1 MSTITRSKFF
11 ADWIFPFIA
20 FFMFATMLAT
30 ILADVT
36 TLSPGILLAYSVS
49 PLAYSLMLVGTF
61 IASRPRF
68 LEKHIGMPRMYEIHA
83 VFTIIAGVLVLIH
96 IVFMWRGIENVFR
109 SPATFFGYLGAFG
122 ILFGALSGIFSLSGM
137 FVNDNK
143 AMRNLKENVL
153 NREVML
159 WVHRISALTAI
170 IGTYLQAV
178 FIVFLRNNTPYMFLL
193 TFYTVA
199 TLGYYAYWKF
209 KIVAAP
215 EHRVSKIYRATP
227 TLWVLEFEPVKGNIK
242 QYTAGDYFFIRFKGD
257 ADITGEPHPFSTS
270 SAVTNE
276 FSNTIQF
283 MIKEAG
289 DWTKA
294 LANVKEGDIATLEG
308 PYGDFFP
315 KYVQESDEKEV
326 PFVLLGGGIGLTP
339 NLSVLR
345 HEMEKNSQREI
356 HLVWGLSYEED
367 MFMVDELEALK
378 EINPNF
384 QYHIIFSNEEVEGY
398 AYGFITNQYLEE
410 VGAGHYEDGHF
421 FICGPAP
428 MLNAVRKVLA
438 NGRVPEDQIH
448 LDDFGF

>member
-1 MSTITRSKFF
+1 MSGINSKKLAEWF
-11 ADWIFPFIA
+11 FPFLVM
-20 FFMFATMLAT
+20 FMFVTMLAA
-30 ILADVT
+30 ILADIPS
-36 TLSPGILLAYSVS
+36 LSPGILLAYSAS

-68 LEKHIGMPRMYEIHA
+68 LEKHVGMPRMYEIHA
-83 VFTIIAGVLVLIH
+83 VYTIIAGGLVLIH
-96 IVFMWRGIENVFR
+96 IIFMWRGIENVFR
-109 SPATFFGYLGAFG
+109 SPATFFGYLGAAG

-137 FVNDNK
+137 FVNNYK
-143 AMRNLKENVL
+143 RARNIKENVL
-153 NREVML
+153 NRELML

-178 FIVFLRNNTPYMFLL
+178 LIPFLRNNTPYMVLL
-193 TFYTVA
+193 TTYTVA
-199 TLGYYAYWKF
+199 TLAYYAYWKY
-209 KIVAAP
+209 KIVASP
-215 EHRVSKIYRATP
+215 EHKVKKIYRATP
-227 TLWVLEFEPVKGNIK
+227 TLWVLEFEPLKGQIK
-242 QYTAGDYFFIRFKGD
+242 NYTAGDYFFIRFKGD
-257 ADITGEPHPFSTS
+257 ADITKEPHPFSTS
-270 SAVTNE
+270 SAVTKQ
-276 FSNTIQF
+276 FSNTIEF

-315 KYVQESDEKEV
+315 KYVQETKEEDV

-345 HEMEKNSQREI
+345 HEIEKGSQREI

-367 MFMVDELEALK
+367 MFMVDELEAMK

-384 QYHIIFSNEEVEGY
+384 HYHIIFSNEEVEGY
-398 AYGFITNQYLEE
+398 DFGFITNQYLEQ
-410 VGAGHYEDGHF
+410 VGAAHYQKGHF

-428 MLNAVRKVLA
+428 MLNAVRVVLA
-438 NGRVPEDQIH
+438 NGNVPADQIH